1 MIECKIK
8 VQLESFML
16 DANFSIPDR
25 GITVVFG
32 PSGSGKTTLLR
43 AIAGLE
49 KSDKGFLKIGDSVW
63 QKGEDFLATHK
74 RQIGYVFQDAALF
87 DHLDV
92 KGNLNFV
99 IKRAIGLK
107 EDFIESIHNL
117 LEIKT
122 LLNRKTTQLSGGE
135 KQRVAIARA
144 LLTNPKIL
152 LLDEPLSALDLKR
165 KNEILP
171 YLDSIHND
179 LEIPILYVTHS
190 QDEMSRLAD
199 HLLLIEDGNIVG
211 SGPVN
216 DMLTRFDMPLS
227 HGGDAVSIIE
237 AEVLKRDSEFN
248 LMHLD
253 FLGGQFIVPDN
264 GFPVQTKVRIRVVSR
279 DVSLTKSKQVDTSIL
294 NIFPAMVQEIVNEG
308 EAQVMVRLQIKETIL
323 LACITRKSSYKLRLE
338 KGSEVFVQVK
348 SVAILS

>member
-8 VQLESFML
+8 IQLESFML

-49 KSDKGFLKIGDSVW
+49 KSDDGFLKIGDSVW

-74 RQIGYVFQDAALF
+74 RQIGCVFQDAALF

-99 IKRAIGLK
+99 VKRAIGLK

-253 FLGGQFIVPDN
+253 FLGGQFIVPGN
-264 GFPVQTKVRIRVVSR
+264 SFPVQTKVRIRVVAR

-294 NIFPAMVQEIVNEG
+294 NIFPAMVQQIVNEG

>member
-49 KSDKGFLKIGDSVW
+49 KSDKGFLKIGDLVW

-122 LLNRKTTQLSGGE
+122 LLNRKTIQLSGGE
-135 KQRVAIARA
+135 RQRVAIARA

-264 GFPVQTKVRIRVVSR
+264 GFPVQTKVRIRVVAR

-308 EAQVMVRLQIKETIL
+308 EAQVMIRLQIKETIL
-323 LACITRKSSYKLRLE
+323 LACITRKSSCKLRLE

>member
-8 VQLESFML
+8 IHLESFIL

-63 QKGEDFLATHK
+63 QEGGNFLATHK
-74 RQIGYVFQDAALF
+74 RQIGYVFQDASLF

-99 IKRAIGLK
+99 IKRAVGLK

-117 LEIKT
+117 LEIKS
-122 LLNRKTTQLSGGE
+122 LLNRRTTQLSGGE
-135 KQRVAIARA
+135 RQRVAIARA

-152 LLDEPLSALDLKR
+152 LLDEPLSALDMKR

-190 QDEMSRLAD
+190 QSEMSRLAD
-199 HLLLIEDGNIVG
+199 HLLLIEDGHIIG

-227 HGGDAVSIIE
+227 HGAEAVSIIE
-237 AEVLKRDSEFN
+237 AKVVGCEAKFN
-248 LMHLD
+248 LMHLE
-253 FLGGQFIVPDN
+253 FLGGQFVVPDN
-264 GFPVQTKVRIRVVSR
+264 GFPVQTKVRIRVVAR

-294 NIFPAMVQEIVNEG
+294 NIFPATVQEIVPEG
-308 EAQVMVRLQIKETIL
+308 EAQVMVRLKIKETIM
-323 LACITRKSSYKLRLE
+323 LACITRMSSYKLRLE
-338 KGSEVFVQVK
+338 KGTKVFVQVK

>member
-1 MIECKIK
+1 MIECKI
-8 VQLESFML
+8 QIHLESFIL

-63 QKGEDFLATHK
+63 QEGENFLATHK
-74 RQIGYVFQDAALF
+74 RQIGYVFQDASLF

-99 IKRAIGLK
+99 IKRAVGLK

-117 LEIKT
+117 LEIKS
-122 LLNRKTTQLSGGE
+122 LLNRRTTQLSGGE
-135 KQRVAIARA
+135 RQRVAIARA

-152 LLDEPLSALDLKR
+152 LLDEPLSALDMKR

-190 QDEMSRLAD
+190 QSEMSRLAD
-199 HLLLIEDGNIVG
+199 HLLLIEDGHIIG

-227 HGGDAVSIIE
+227 HGAEAVSIIE
-237 AEVLKRDSEFN
+237 AKVVGREAKFN
-248 LMHLD
+248 LMHLE
-253 FLGGQFIVPDN
+253 FLGGQFVVPDN
-264 GFPVQTKVRIRVVSR
+264 GFPVQTKVRIRVVAR

-294 NIFPAMVQEIVNEG
+294 NIFPATVQEIVPEG
-308 EAQVMVRLQIKETIL
+308 EAQVMVRLKIKETIM
-323 LACITRKSSYKLRLE
+323 LACITRMSSYKLRLE
-338 KGSEVFVQVK
+338 KGTKVFVQVK

>member
-248 LMHLD
+248 LMHLE

-264 GFPVQTKVRIRVVSR
+264 GFPVQTKVRIRVVAR

-294 NIFPAMVQEIVNEG
+294 NIFPAMVQEIVTEG
-308 EAQVMVRLQIKETIL
+308 KAQVMVRLQIKETIL

>member
-8 VQLESFML
+8 IHLDGFIL

-32 PSGSGKTTLLR
+32 ASGSGKTTLLR

-49 KSDKGFLKIGDSVW
+49 KSDDGYLKAGDSVW
-63 QKGEDFLATHK
+63 QNGKNFLATHK

-87 DHLDV
+87 EHLDV
-92 KGNLNFV
+92 KGNLGYV
-99 IKRAIGLK
+99 IKRTTGLK
-107 EDFIESIHNL
+107 EDFIESIFNL
-117 LEIKT
+117 LDIKA
-122 LLNRKTTQLSGGE
+122 LLNRTTSQLSGGE
-135 KQRVAIARA
+135 RQRVAIARA
-144 LLTNPKIL
+144 LLTHPKIL

-190 QDEMSRLAD
+190 HDEMSRLAD
-199 HLLLIEDGNIVG
+199 HLLLIEDGNIMG
-211 SGPVN
+211 NGPVN
-216 DMLTRFDMPLS
+216 DMLTRLDMPLS

-237 AEVLKRDSEFN
+237 AKVMGHDTEFN
-248 LMHLD
+248 LMHLE
-253 FLGGQFIVPDN
+253 FSGGQFVVPDN
-264 GFPVQTKVRIRVVSR
+264 DLPVQTKVRVRVAAR

-294 NIFPAMVQEIVNEG
+294 NIFPAIVQEMVTEG
-308 EAQVMVRLQIKETIL
+308 EAQVMVRLEIKETIL
-323 LACITRKSSYKLRLE
+323 LACITRKSSSKLGLE
-338 KGSEVFVQVK
+338 KGKEVFVQVK

>member
-63 QKGEDFLATHK
+63 QKGEDFLPTHK

-264 GFPVQTKVRIRVVSR
+264 SFPVQTKVRIRVVAR

>member
-8 VQLESFML
+8 IQLESFML

-99 IKRAIGLK
+99 VKRAIGLK

-122 LLNRKTTQLSGGE
+122 LLNRKIMQLSGGE
-135 KQRVAIARA
+135 RQRVAIARA

-152 LLDEPLSALDLKR
+152 LLDEPLSALDSKR

-199 HLLLIEDGNIVG
+199 HLLLIEDGNIIG

-264 GFPVQTKVRIRVVSR
+264 SFPVQTKVRIRVVAR

>member
-135 KQRVAIARA
+135 RQRVAIARA

-264 GFPVQTKVRIRVVSR
+264 SFPVQTKVRIRVVAR

-308 EAQVMVRLQIKETIL
+308 EAQVMVRLQIKDTIL

>member
-8 VQLESFML
+8 IQLESFML

-32 PSGSGKTTLLR
+32 PSGSGKTTLFR

-49 KSDKGFLKIGDSVW
+49 KSDDGFLKIGDSVW

-99 IKRAIGLK
+99 VKRAIGLK

-264 GFPVQTKVRIRVVSR
+264 SFPVQTKVRIRVVAR

>member
-1 MIECKIK
+1 VIECKIK

-63 QKGEDFLATHK
+63 QKGEDFLPTHK

-135 KQRVAIARA
+135 RQRVAIARA

-199 HLLLIEDGNIVG
+199 HLLLIEDGNIIG

-264 GFPVQTKVRIRVVSR
+264 SFPVQTKVRIRVVAR

-308 EAQVMVRLQIKETIL
+308 EAQVMVRLQIKDTIL

>member
-49 KSDKGFLKIGDSVW
+49 KSDDGFLKIGDSVW

-99 IKRAIGLK
+99 VKRAIGLK

-135 KQRVAIARA
+135 RQRVAIARA

-199 HLLLIEDGNIVG
+199 HLLLIEDGNIIG

-264 GFPVQTKVRIRVVSR
+264 GFPVQTKVRIRVVAR

>member
-135 KQRVAIARA
+135 RQRVAIARA

-264 GFPVQTKVRIRVVSR
+264 NFPVQTKVRIRVVAR

-308 EAQVMVRLQIKETIL
+308 EAQVMVRLQIKDTIL

>member
-227 HGGDAVSIIE
+227 HGSDAVSIIE

-264 GFPVQTKVRIRVVSR
+264 GFPVQTKVRIRVVAR

>member
-8 VQLESFML
+8 IQLESFML

-135 KQRVAIARA
+135 RQRVAIARA

-264 GFPVQTKVRIRVVSR
+264 GFPVQTKVRIRVVAR

>member
-135 KQRVAIARA
+135 RQRVAIARA

-227 HGGDAVSIIE
+227 HGADAVSIIE

-264 GFPVQTKVRIRVVSR
+264 SFPVQTKVRIRVVAR

>member
-8 VQLESFML
+8 VQLESFTL

-49 KSDKGFLKIGDSVW
+49 KSDDGFLKIGDSVW

-99 IKRAIGLK
+99 VKRAIGLK

-135 KQRVAIARA
+135 RQRVAIARA

-199 HLLLIEDGNIVG
+199 HLLLIEDGNIIG

-264 GFPVQTKVRIRVVSR
+264 SFPVQTKVRIRVVAR

>member
-1 MIECKIK
+1 VIECKIK

-99 IKRAIGLK
+99 VKRAIGLK

-264 GFPVQTKVRIRVVSR
+264 SFPVQTKVRIRVVAR

>member
-8 VQLESFML
+8 IQLESFML

-49 KSDKGFLKIGDSVW
+49 KSDDGFLKIGDSVW

-135 KQRVAIARA
+135 RQRVAIARA

-199 HLLLIEDGNIVG
+199 HLLLIEDGNIIG

-264 GFPVQTKVRIRVVSR
+264 SFPVQTKVRIRVVAR

-308 EAQVMVRLQIKETIL
+308 EAQVMVRLQIKDTIL

>member
-8 VQLESFML
+8 VQLESFTL

-43 AIAGLE
+43 ALAGLE
-49 KSDKGFLKIGDSVW
+49 KSDDGFLKIGDSVW

-135 KQRVAIARA
+135 RQRVAIARA

-199 HLLLIEDGNIVG
+199 HLLLIEDGNIIG

-248 LMHLD
+248 LMHLE

-264 GFPVQTKVRIRVVSR
+264 GFPVQTKVRIRVVAR

-308 EAQVMVRLQIKETIL
+308 EAQVMVRLQIKDTIL

>member
-8 VQLESFML
+8 VQLESFTL

-49 KSDKGFLKIGDSVW
+49 KSDEGFLKIGDSVW

-135 KQRVAIARA
+135 RQRVAIARA

-199 HLLLIEDGNIVG
+199 HLLLIEDGNIIG

-264 GFPVQTKVRIRVVSR
+264 SFPVQTKVRIRVVAR

>member
-8 VQLESFML
+8 IQLESFML

-49 KSDKGFLKIGDSVW
+49 KSDDGFLKIGDSVW
-63 QKGEDFLATHK
+63 QKGENFLPTHK

-135 KQRVAIARA
+135 RQRVAIARA

-264 GFPVQTKVRIRVVSR
+264 GFPVQTKVRIRVVAR

>member
-8 VQLESFML
+8 IQLESFML

-99 IKRAIGLK
+99 VKRAIGLK

-122 LLNRKTTQLSGGE
+122 LLNRKTMQLSGGE
-135 KQRVAIARA
+135 RQRVAIARA

-264 GFPVQTKVRIRVVSR
+264 SFPVQTKVRIRVVAR

>member
-135 KQRVAIARA
+135 RQRVAIARA

-199 HLLLIEDGNIVG
+199 HLLLIEDGNIIG

-227 HGGDAVSIIE
+227 HGGEAVSIIE

-264 GFPVQTKVRIRVVSR
+264 SFPVQTKVRIRVVAR

-308 EAQVMVRLQIKETIL
+308 EAQVMVRLQIKDTIL

>member
-1 MIECKIK
+1 VIECKIK
-8 VQLESFML
+8 IQLESFML

-135 KQRVAIARA
+135 RQRVAIARA

-264 GFPVQTKVRIRVVSR
+264 GFPVQTKVRIRVVAR

-308 EAQVMVRLQIKETIL
+308 EAQVMVRLQIKDTIL

>member
-99 IKRAIGLK
+99 VKRAIGLK

-135 KQRVAIARA
+135 RQRVAIARA

-264 GFPVQTKVRIRVVSR
+264 GFPVQTKVRIRVVAR

>member
-49 KSDKGFLKIGDSVW
+49 KSDKGFLKIGDLVW

-135 KQRVAIARA
+135 RQRVAIARA
-144 LLTNPKIL
+144 LLTNPRIL

-199 HLLLIEDGNIVG
+199 HLLLIEDGNIIG

-264 GFPVQTKVRIRVVSR
+264 GFPVQTKVRIRVVAR

-308 EAQVMVRLQIKETIL
+308 EAQVMVRLQIKDTIL

>member
-1 MIECKIK
+1 VIECKIK

-49 KSDKGFLKIGDSVW
+49 KSDDGFLKIGDSVW

-135 KQRVAIARA
+135 RQRVAIARA

-237 AEVLKRDSEFN
+237 AKVLKRDSEFN

-253 FLGGQFIVPDN
+253 FLGGHFIVPDN
-264 GFPVQTKVRIRVVSR
+264 GFPVQTKVRIRVVAR

-308 EAQVMVRLQIKETIL
+308 EAQVMVRLQIKDTIL

>member
-8 VQLESFML
+8 IHLESFIL

-63 QKGEDFLATHK
+63 QEGGNFLATHK
-74 RQIGYVFQDAALF
+74 RQIGYVFQDASLF

-99 IKRAIGLK
+99 IKRAVGLK

-117 LEIKT
+117 LEIKS
-122 LLNRKTTQLSGGE
+122 LLNRRTTQLSGGE
-135 KQRVAIARA
+135 RQRVAIARA

-152 LLDEPLSALDLKR
+152 LLDEPLSALDMKR

-190 QDEMSRLAD
+190 QSEMSRLAD
-199 HLLLIEDGNIVG
+199 HLLLIEDGHIIG

-227 HGGDAVSIIE
+227 HGAEAVSIIE
-237 AEVLKRDSEFN
+237 AKVVGCEAKFN
-248 LMHLD
+248 LMHLE
-253 FLGGQFIVPDN
+253 FLGGQFVVPDN
-264 GFPVQTKVRIRVVSR
+264 GFPVQTRVRIRVVAR

-294 NIFPAMVQEIVNEG
+294 NIFPATVQETVPEG
-308 EAQVMVRLQIKETIL
+308 EAQVMVRLEIKETIL
-323 LACITRKSSYKLRLE
+323 LACITRKSSYNLRLN
-338 KGSEVFVQVK
+338 KGTKVFVQVK

>member
-122 LLNRKTTQLSGGE
+122 LLNRTTSQLSGGE
-135 KQRVAIARA
+135 RQRVAIARA

-264 GFPVQTKVRIRVVSR
+264 SFPVQTKVRIRVVAR

>member
-8 VQLESFML
+8 IHLESFIL

-63 QKGEDFLATHK
+63 QEGGNFLATHK
-74 RQIGYVFQDAALF
+74 RQIGYVFQDASLF

-99 IKRAIGLK
+99 IKRAVGLK

-117 LEIKT
+117 LEIKS
-122 LLNRKTTQLSGGE
+122 LLNRRTTQLSGGE
-135 KQRVAIARA
+135 RQRVAIARA

-152 LLDEPLSALDLKR
+152 LLDEPLSALDMKR

-190 QDEMSRLAD
+190 QSEMSRLAD
-199 HLLLIEDGNIVG
+199 HLLLIEDGHIIG

-227 HGGDAVSIIE
+227 HGAEAVSIIE
-237 AEVLKRDSEFN
+237 AKVVGREAKFN
-248 LMHLD
+248 LMHLE
-253 FLGGQFIVPDN
+253 FLGGQFVVPDN
-264 GFPVQTKVRIRVVSR
+264 GFPVQTKVRIRVVAR

-294 NIFPAMVQEIVNEG
+294 NIFPATVQETVPEG
-308 EAQVMVRLQIKETIL
+308 EAQVMVRLEIKETIL
-323 LACITRKSSYKLRLE
+323 LACITRKSSYNLRLN
-338 KGSEVFVQVK
+338 KGTKVFVQVK

>member
-8 VQLESFML
+8 IHLESFIL

-63 QKGEDFLATHK
+63 QEGENFLATHK
-74 RQIGYVFQDAALF
+74 RQIGYVFQDASLF

-99 IKRAIGLK
+99 IKRAVGLK

-117 LEIKT
+117 LEIKS
-122 LLNRKTTQLSGGE
+122 LLNRRTTQLSGGE
-135 KQRVAIARA
+135 RQRVAIARA

-152 LLDEPLSALDLKR
+152 LLDEPLSALDMKR

-190 QDEMSRLAD
+190 QSEMSRLAD
-199 HLLLIEDGNIVG
+199 HLLLIEDGHIIG

-227 HGGDAVSIIE
+227 HGAEAVSIIE
-237 AEVLKRDSEFN
+237 AKVVGCEAKFN
-248 LMHLD
+248 LMHLE
-253 FLGGQFIVPDN
+253 FLGGQFVVPDN
-264 GFPVQTKVRIRVVSR
+264 GFPVQTKVRIRVVAR

-294 NIFPAMVQEIVNEG
+294 NIFPATVQETVPEG
-308 EAQVMVRLQIKETIL
+308 EAQVMVRLEIKETIL
-323 LACITRKSSYKLRLE
+323 LACITRKSSYNLRLN
-338 KGSEVFVQVK
+338 KGTKVFVQVK

>member
-49 KSDKGFLKIGDSVW
+49 KSDKGFLKIGDLVW

-99 IKRAIGLK
+99 VKRAIGLK

-135 KQRVAIARA
+135 RQRVAIARA

-199 HLLLIEDGNIVG
+199 HLLLIEDGNIIG

-216 DMLTRFDMPLS
+216 EMLTRFDMPLS

-237 AEVLKRDSEFN
+237 AEVLKHDSEFN
-248 LMHLD
+248 LMHLE

-264 GFPVQTKVRIRVVSR
+264 GFPVQTKVRIRVVAR

-308 EAQVMVRLQIKETIL
+308 EAQVMIRLQIKETIL
-323 LACITRKSSYKLRLE
+323 LACITRKSSCKLRLK

>member
-1 MIECKIK
+1 MIECQIKIH
-8 VQLESFML
+8 LENFML
-16 DANFSIPDR
+16 NANFSIPDR

-135 KQRVAIARA
+135 RQRVAIARA

-199 HLLLIEDGNIVG
+199 HLLLIEDGNIIG

-264 GFPVQTKVRIRVVSR
+264 SFPVQTKVRIRVVAR

-308 EAQVMVRLQIKETIL
+308 ESQVMIRLQIKETIL
-323 LACITRKSSYKLRLE
+323 LACITRKSSCKLRLE

>member
-63 QKGEDFLATHK
+63 QKGEEFLATHK

-152 LLDEPLSALDLKR
+152 LLDEPLSAMDLKR

-264 GFPVQTKVRIRVVSR
+264 SFPVQTKVRIRVVAR